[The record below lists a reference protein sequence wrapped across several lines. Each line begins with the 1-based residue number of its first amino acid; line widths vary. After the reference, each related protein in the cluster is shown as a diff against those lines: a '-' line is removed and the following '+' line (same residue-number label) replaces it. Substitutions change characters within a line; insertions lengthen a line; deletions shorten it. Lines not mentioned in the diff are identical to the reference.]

1 MGLVIAQVNI
11 LQQLEKRLGKCRQKK
26 DESVFQECPH
36 CGNTKWN
43 FEVNI
48 SKNVYSCWVCGAA
61 GTIRGLFYDLGVNV
75 ILPYIPHV
83 KKEETEKEKKVSIFS
98 EGVAPLTTD
107 NESAMAYLA
116 SRNITQEDV
125 CRYRLQWWPDQQR
138 IIFPIYDISGNLL
151 FWTARYIGKDR
162 WQRKYI
168 HSEVEKS
175 ELVLALYGDS
185 IESMYLVE
193 GIFDALRLHKE
204 GKSVIVLMG
213 TSISNA
219 VVSFLRELKCKACL
233 VLDADAADRQRK
245 HENVLVK
252 YLGRDKVEAIYLRN
266 GDVSSDGLHGSS
278 GLLGYIQN
286 KMR

>member
-1 MGLVIAQVNI
+1 
-11 LQQLEKRLGKCRQKK
+11 
-26 DESVFQECPH
+26 
-36 CGNTKWN
+36 
-43 FEVNI
+43 
-48 SKNVYSCWVCGAA
+48 
-61 GTIRGLFYDLGVNV
+61 
-75 ILPYIPHV
+75 
-83 KKEETEKEKKVSIFS
+83 
-98 EGVAPLTTD
+98 
-107 NESAMAYLA
+107 
-116 SRNITQEDV
+116 
-125 CRYRLQWWPDQQR
+125 
-138 IIFPIYDISGNLL
+138 
-151 FWTARYIGKDR
+151 
-162 WQRKYI
+162 
-168 HSEVEKS
+168 VEKS